1 MSGAAHDGA
10 LEPSLLFAIGV
21 DSVSQTEARQ
31 HSQGPQGTL
40 RIWTWFGIP
49 VYVHWSWAVVAVL
62 QLQWRSDMY
71 GGSLFWIGLEYIG
84 LFGLVLLHEF
94 GHALACKSVG
104 GQVSHVLLWPLGG
117 VAHVRPPQR
126 PGALLWSIVA
136 GPLVN
141 LVLGSLG
148 LALVI
153 FLALTMPEAWPNLQ
167 NALATFTAINAMLFL
182 FNMLPVHP
190 LDGGQIV
197 RALLWFVVGR
207 DRSLVWTSAVGLVAG
222 TVGGIAAWVFLG
234 SYWIPLIAAYAVYRS
249 WQSLGSARS
258 MLRLA
263 QAPKRTTHQCP
274 SCGTSPPRGRYW
286 ACPDGHAFDP
296 FEHAGHCSECDST
309 TTVAPCIHCWK
320 ASPIHH
326 YDRSA
331 GPFRAT
337 P

>member
-1 MSGAAHDGA
+1 
-10 LEPSLLFAIGV
+10 
-21 DSVSQTEARQ
+21 VSDTEA
-31 HSQGPQGTL
+31 SQRPAGPQGTL
-40 RIWTWFGIP
+40 RILTWFGIP
-49 VYVHWSWAVVAVL
+49 VYLHWSWAVVAVL

-71 GGSLFWIGLEYIG
+71 GGSLFWISLEYIG

-141 LVLGSLG
+141 LVLGSIG
-148 LALVI
+148 LALVVSM
-153 FLALTMPEAWPNLQ
+153 ALTMPQTWPNLQ
-167 NALATFTAINAMLFL
+167 SALATFTIINAMLFL

-207 DRSLVWTSAVGLVAG
+207 ERSLVWTSAVGLVAG
-222 TVGGIAAWVFLG
+222 TLGGLAAWWMLG

-249 WQSLGSARS
+249 WKSLGAGRA
-258 MLRLA
+258 MLRLT
-263 QAPKRTTHQCP
+263 QAPKRTALHCP
-274 SCGTSPPRGRYW
+274 GCGTSPPQGAFW
-286 ACPDGHAFDP
+286 ICPNGHPFDP
-296 FEHAGHCSECDST
+296 FADTGRCSECDSIAT
-309 TTVAPCIHCWK
+309 MTPCIHCWT
-320 ASPIHH
+320 AHPTRH
-326 YDRSA
+326 YGRPS
-331 GPFRAT
+331 GVSEPT
-337 P
+337 PGK